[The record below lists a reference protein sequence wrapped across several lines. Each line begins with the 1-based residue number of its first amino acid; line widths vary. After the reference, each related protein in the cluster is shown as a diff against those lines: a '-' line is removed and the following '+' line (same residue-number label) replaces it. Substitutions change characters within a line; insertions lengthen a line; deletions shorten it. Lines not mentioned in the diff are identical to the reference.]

1 MKHRGF
7 LVLALAALLVGG
19 VVVAFIGPLA
29 RAQASPAPG
38 PLTVGPAMSSANF
51 RIEWDV
57 VASGG
62 GRMSSANFRLHTT
75 IGQPAIGWK
84 ASANFRE
91 HTGYWQIFLFRVF
104 LPLVLRN
111 YTS

>member
-1 MKHRGF
+1 MKRKGF
-7 LVLALAALLVGG
+7 LILALAALLAGG
-19 VVVAFIGPLA
+19 LLVVLISPLA

-51 RIEWDV
+51 RISWDV

-62 GRMSSANFRLHTT
+62 GRMSSANFHLHTT

-84 ASANFRE
+84 ASANFSE

-111 YTS
+111 YSF